1 MTAKKII
8 KRVENEKELK
18 AREKD
23 DEIMPLYPKE
33 IRRAKKTLAS
43 LGEEPILE
51 ELNALGFTEEGLGTP
66 DNGDR
71 PIAEHDIAHKTA

>member
-1 MTAKKII
+1 MPTKKSS
-8 KRVENEKELK
+8 KRVESEKELK
-18 AREKD
+18 DRERD
-23 DEIMPLYPKE
+23 NEIMPLNPKQ
-33 IRRAKKTLAS
+33 RGRNNKPVAP

-71 PIAEHDIAHKTA
+71 AIV

>member
-1 MTAKKII
+1 MSTKKMI
-8 KRVENEKELK
+8 KRVESEKELK
-18 AREKD
+18 DRERD
-23 DEIMPLYPKE
+23 NEIMPLNPKQ
-33 IRRAKKTLAS
+33 RGRTNKPVAP

-71 PIAEHDIAHKTA
+71 AIT